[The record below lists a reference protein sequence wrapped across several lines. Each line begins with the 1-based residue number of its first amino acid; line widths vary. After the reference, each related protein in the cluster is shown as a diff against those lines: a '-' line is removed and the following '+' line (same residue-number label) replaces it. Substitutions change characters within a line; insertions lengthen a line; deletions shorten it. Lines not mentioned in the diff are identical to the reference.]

1 MFKRIK
7 DIFKTKRL
15 KLAGLVGAAAIV
27 AGTFTN
33 HERDFPPFYSRKTG
47 TSGGIAVSLVVDFQD
62 GAKFYGPVI
71 GLVNLAQDNSR
82 IYGPVI
88 GAFNLA
94 RKNSQICGPV
104 IGMLNSADND
114 SQIYGPVVGFA
125 NLAQDN
131 SRIYGTPSLSLV
143 SGRDA
148 TSDIKTKLSLID
160 VPIKKMI
167 N

>member
-82 IYGPVI
+82 IYG
-88 GAFNLA
+88 
-94 RKNSQICGPV
+94 
-104 IGMLNSADND
+104 
-114 SQIYGPVVGFA
+114 
-125 NLAQDN
+125 
-131 SRIYGTPSLSLV
+131 TPSLSLV